1 MFATLASYL
10 FLIIMYVVNQKGV
23 NAGKGDNGPSAKRM
37 RMSTTAASSHH
48 SDAQVCTYN
57 TFSNFINFYVC
68 YSTIYLHLQH
78 TSHLL
83 VMDQQNHMNMEHLPS
98 LAVQENTHLLF
109 IITPSVINNN

>member
-57 TFSNFINFYVC
+57 TLAILLIFMFVTAPFTFIYN
-68 YSTIYLHLQH
+68 TPAIYWSW
-78 TSHLL
+78 T
-83 VMDQQNHMNMEHLPS
+83 NK
-98 LAVQENTHLLF
+98 
-109 IITPSVINNN
+109 IT